1 MVKQRLMLWIQ
12 SIAGGL
18 AGALGLLTVVWP
30 RPKFRWSSVLIR
42 ANT

>member
-30 RPKFRWSSVLIR
+30 RLNSGGLRC
-42 ANT
+42 